1 MQRQR
6 QKPTLILRIGIVPA
20 ITPPPLYGQLAGGA
34 HRHEALVRAG
44 DGRDADFGVDIE
56 DGGAAATARPRLDP
70 HAGHHVVVVLVRG
83 DNVLLEDDLLRGIA
97 RKGIAR
103 TARSRLPLREGGVAL
118 EARLDDG
125 ESYFVSKN
133 LERKEKKK
141 KKKREREREKERR
154 EERLTGIPEERPG

>member
-1 MQRQR
+1 MYTET
-6 QKPTLILRIGIVPA
+6 KPTLISRRIGLVPA

-56 DGGAAATARPRLDP
+56 DGGAAAAARPRLDP
-70 HAGHHVVVVLVRG
+70 HASHHVVVVLVRG

-103 TARSRLPLREGGVAL
+103 AARSRLPLREGGVAL

-125 ESYFVSKN
+125 ESWISLARTYKE
-133 LERKEKKK
+133 EREKKK
-141 KKKREREREKERR
+141 
-154 EERLTGIPEERPG
+154 LTGIPEERPG